1 MSSFKEDRIENEKNE
16 PSEASS
22 LKYINVPLVLIALL
36 LGFGVTYLALKTDKV
51 TMEVGDSRTE
61 PSIDIRKEDAPTDI
75 TKESGKIDIS
85 KLMEKGKQ
93 VYTTTC
99 QACHQATGSGIEGAF
114 PPLENSDWVTGNSK
128 RLAAIVLHGIQGEIT
143 VKSKKYN
150 SVMPPFK
157 DQLSDEDIASVTT
170 YIRNSFGNKSEP
182 IAPELVAK
190 VREETKDKMTSWDG
204 EKDLNSKSWD

>member
-36 LGFGVTYLALKTDKV
+36 LGFGITYLALKTDKV

-61 PSIDIRKEDAPTDI
+61 PLVDIRQEDIPTDI
-75 TKESGKIDIS
+75 AKDSGKIDTS
-85 KLMEKGKQ
+85 KLMKKGKQ

-99 QACHQATGSGIEGAF
+99 QACHQATGKGIEGAF
-114 PPLENSDWVTGNSK
+114 PPLAGSEWATGNEQ
-128 RLAAIVLHGIQGEIT
+128 RVVAIVLHGIQGEIT
-143 VKSKKYN
+143 VNDKKYN
-150 SVMPPFK
+150 GVMPPFK

-170 YIRNSFGNKSEP
+170 YIRNSFGNTAEP
-182 IAPELVAK
+182 VTPEIVVK
-190 VREETKDKMTSWDG
+190 VREDTKDRVGSWSG
-204 EKDLNSKSWD
+204 EQEINNMNWN

>member
-36 LGFGVTYLALKTDKV
+36 LGFGITYLALKTDKV

-61 PSIDIRKEDAPTDI
+61 PSVDIRKEDSPTDI
-75 TKESGKIDIS
+75 NKDSGKIDIS

-99 QACHQATGSGIEGAF
+99 QACHQATGAGIESAF
-114 PPLENSDWVTGNSK
+114 PPLTGSEWATGSRH

-143 VKSKKYN
+143 VNNKKYN

-170 YIRNSFGNKSEP
+170 YIRNSFGNTAEP
-182 IAPELVAK
+182 VTPEIVAK
-190 VREETKDKMTSWDG
+190 VREDTKDKTGSWAG
-204 EKDLNSKSWD
+204 EQELNSKSWD

>member
-16 PSEASS
+16 PNEASS

-36 LGFGVTYLALKTDKV
+36 LGFGITYLALKTDKV

-61 PSIDIRKEDAPTDI
+61 PLVDIREEDIPTSI
-75 TKESGKIDIS
+75 TKDSGKIDTS

-99 QACHQATGSGIEGAF
+99 QACHQATGKGIEGAF
-114 PPLENSDWVTGNSK
+114 PPLAGSEWATGSEQ
-128 RLAAIVLHGIQGEIT
+128 RVVAIVLHGIQGEIT
-143 VKSKKYN
+143 VNDKIYN
-150 SVMPPFK
+150 GVMPPFK

-170 YIRNSFGNKSEP
+170 YIRNSFGNTAETVT
-182 IAPELVAK
+182 PEIVAK
-190 VREETKDKMTSWDG
+190 VRKDTKDKTGSWNG
-204 EKDLNSKSWD
+204 ELEINNKNWD